1 VSKSNR
7 TSGVSTKR
15 MTSHRTTFDMYEVIT
30 PYNVYLDDDSIV
42 EVIGM
47 GSIVLNSIVRGKI
60 NQIIIIDAVHLSN
73 LQANFLLVSKL
84 VLNGLNVQ
92 FNLWKLATTMPLLLC
107 HMKRICAKWILRKYT
122 KRKCTIFNRRWCVWA
137 FAPLS

>member
-1 VSKSNR
+1 
-7 TSGVSTKR
+7 
-15 MTSHRTTFDMYEVIT
+15 MYEVIT

-92 FNLWKLATTMPLLLC
+92 FNL
-107 HMKRICAKWILRKYT
+107 
-122 KRKCTIFNRRWCVWA
+122 
-137 FAPLS
+137 

>member
-1 VSKSNR
+1 
-7 TSGVSTKR
+7 

-42 EVIGM
+42 EAIGM

-84 VLNGLNVQ
+84 VLNDLNVQ
-92 FNLWKLATTMPLLLC
+92 FNL
-107 HMKRICAKWILRKYT
+107 
-122 KRKCTIFNRRWCVWA
+122 
-137 FAPLS
+137 